1 MFEQGTEFCG
11 EEHEAVLAFVVNV
24 GAAAAHGVGGD
35 EAEFAD
41 ADACGGDG
49 LQDQGKA
56 MLSRV
61 FCCLHE
67 ALIFCMTEFFVFVA
81 EKGALNF
88 QGLDEKVAAL
98 MVFEVAINGGQE
110 CVDGGGGVVLHELV
124 FPGDEQGFV
133 ERAVGGGF
141 REDLQGVAILGDGAG
156 AAFFVFEGVDVLLD
170 AGCGEDVWMG
180 GHGGFLLLV
189 WCCGWK

>member
-1 MFEQGTEFCG
+1 MF
-11 EEHEAVLAFVVNV
+11 AFVVNV
-24 GAAAAHGVGGD
+24 GVAAAHGVGGD

-56 MLSRV
+56 VLAGV
-61 FCCLHE
+61 FCGLDE
-67 ALIFCMTEFFVFVA
+67 ALVFCAGEFFVFVA
-81 EKGALNF
+81 EVGALDF

-98 MVFEVAINGGQE
+98 VVFEVAINSRQE
-110 CVDGGGGVVLHELV
+110 CINGGGRIVLHELV

-133 ERAVGGGF
+133 EGAVGGGF

-189 WCCGWK
+189 WCCGWKQNSPPAEGA

>member
-11 EEHEAVLAFVVNV
+11 EEHEAVLAFVANMSTT
-24 GAAAAHGVGGD
+24 AAHSIGGD
-35 EAEFAD
+35 KAEFAD

-56 MLSRV
+56 VLACV

-67 ALIFCMTEFFVFVA
+67 ALVFCAGEFFVFVA
-81 EKGALNF
+81 EVGALDF
-88 QGLDEKVAAL
+88 QGLDEEVSAL
-98 MVFEVAINGGQE
+98 VVFEVAVDGGE
-110 CVDGGGGVVLHELV
+110 EGVDGGGGVVLHELV

-133 ERAVGGGF
+133 EGAVGGGF

-170 AGCGEDVWMG
+170 AGLGEGM
-180 GHGGFLLLV
+180 LL
-189 WCCGWK
+189 CSHK

>member
-1 MFEQGTEFCG
+1 MLAKIAFEQGAEFCG
-11 EEHEAVLAFVVNV
+11 QKHKTVLSFVANMSTT
-24 GAAAAHGVGGD
+24 AAHGVSGD

-56 MLSRV
+56 VLTCV

-67 ALIFCMTEFFVFVA
+67 ALIFCVTEFFVFVT
-81 EKGALNF
+81 EKGTLDF

-98 MVFEVAINGGQE
+98 VVFEVAINGGQE

-133 ERAVGGGF
+133 EG
-141 REDLQGVAILGDGAG
+141 AIVCTA
-156 AAFFVFEGVDVLLD
+156 
-170 AGCGEDVWMG
+170 
-180 GHGGFLLLV
+180 
-189 WCCGWK
+189 

>member
-1 MFEQGTEFCG
+1 MF
-11 EEHEAVLAFVVNV
+11 AFVVDV

-41 ADACGGDG
+41 ADAGGGDG

-56 MLSRV
+56 VLAGV
-61 FCCLHE
+61 FCGLDE
-67 ALIFCMTEFFVFVA
+67 ALVFCAGEFFVFVA
-81 EKGALNF
+81 EVGALDF
-88 QGLDEKVAAL
+88 QGLDEEVAAL
-98 MVFEVAINGGQE
+98 VVFEVAVDGGE
-110 CVDGGGGVVLHELV
+110 EGVDGGGGVVLHELV

-133 ERAVGGGF
+133 EGAVGGGF